1 MDTEYLWWPG
11 KSGSDRVFAPAQRA
25 HLWRGQRR
33 HHDRRGIDRM
43 ADGLAA
49 DLCRRARLWF
59 QMEPR
64 LDARH
69 DPLYVDRSDFP
80 QIPAQRFEFRAAL
93 RLTRKFR
100 PAVEPRRSCPWQRLA
115 NRQDARRPLAALCQS
130 ARLLRLHVD
139 ASGQKAVVYGQ

>member
-69 DPLYVDRSDFP
+69 AERYVAPSVSRR
-80 QIPAQRFEFRAAL
+80 IPAQRFRLRTAL
-93 RLTRKFR
+93 CLLRKFR
-100 PAVEPRRSCPWQRLA
+100 PTVKPRSTT
-115 NRQDARRPLAALCQS
+115 RR
-130 ARLLRLHVD
+130 
-139 ASGQKAVVYGQ
+139 